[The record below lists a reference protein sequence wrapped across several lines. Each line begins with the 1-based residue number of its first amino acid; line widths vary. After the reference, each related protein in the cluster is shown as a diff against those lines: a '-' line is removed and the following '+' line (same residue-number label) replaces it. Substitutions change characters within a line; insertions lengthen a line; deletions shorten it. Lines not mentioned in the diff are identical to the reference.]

1 MAGARLQPQHGPPGG
16 GRHLLGLAFRADEAD
31 QRWVRRHQ
39 EQRARGGEAGGHR
52 AQAHPATPRF
62 RGEPT
67 ERQLRGAE
75 QQRRGDDGRGAE
87 MEPDG
92 ERPEPHV
99 GCRGSVP
106 LPAGRGFAGA
116 ARPLVSNGACQRAG
130 GGLER
135 HAGRE
140 GQHGGGHVGA
150 RDAAVEDEQRRQR
163 HQGAEERPGRRRE
176 AAAGQRRQEQQ
187 RREAAGEHREPQPPL
202 VEHHAMVEQQPVE
215 SGQRDAAVGQ
225 LIGGEQRRHRL
236 RERGADRVQLV
247 AAEHLVAQVE
257 EPQPDAGEQ
266 RQPGER
272 SGGGRAPLALV
283 TPGALVTPATLA
295 CRVLLHASGGPRQME
310 IEPLRNSVLPIRALT
325 STGAPPLAMRTA
337 SASTGSTSSGRA
349 MHSPWPP

>member
-1 MAGARLQPQHGPPGG
+1 
-16 GRHLLGLAFRADEAD
+16 
-31 QRWVRRHQ
+31 
-39 EQRARGGEAGGHR
+39 
-52 AQAHPATPRF
+52 
-62 RGEPT
+62 
-67 ERQLRGAE
+67 
-75 QQRRGDDGRGAE
+75 

-176 AAAGQRRQEQQ
+176 AAAGQERQDHQ
-187 RREAAGEHREPQPPL
+187 RREPAGQHRQAQQPL
-202 VEHHAMVEQQPVE
+202 VERRATVEQPPVE
-215 SGQRDAAVGQ
+215 GGERDAAVGQ
-225 LIGGEQRRHRL
+225 LVGGEQRRHRL
-236 RERGADRVQLV
+236 RERGADRMQLV

-257 EPQPDAGEQ
+257 EPQPGAGEQ

-272 SGGGRAPLALV
+272 SGGGRRRRPKRAALAAARWPAARCPGAPLALV